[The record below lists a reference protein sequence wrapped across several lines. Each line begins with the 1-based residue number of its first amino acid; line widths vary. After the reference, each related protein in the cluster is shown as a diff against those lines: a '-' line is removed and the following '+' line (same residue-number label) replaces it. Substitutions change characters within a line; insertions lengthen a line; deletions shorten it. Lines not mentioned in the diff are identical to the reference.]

1 MTVDVRPAAGRGEL
15 EAALALR
22 RAVFVGEQ
30 GVSVAEELDG
40 RDAEAL
46 HLVAIADGELVGTC
60 RLLADG
66 ERVKLG
72 RMAVAAP
79 ARRRGVGLA
88 LLRAADAH
96 ARRLGG
102 RRIVLGAQT
111 QARPLYERAGYR
123 AFGEPFLD
131 AGLEHVRMEKPL
143 A

>member
-1 MTVDVRPAAGRGEL
+1 MTIDVRPAAGREEL
-15 EAALALR
+15 DAALALR

-30 GVSVAEELDG
+30 GVSVAEEVDG
-40 RDAEAL
+40 RDGKAL

-60 RLLADG
+60 RLLVDG

-72 RMAVAAP
+72 RMAVAAA

-111 QARPLYERAGYR
+111 QARSLYERAGYR
-123 AFGEPFLD
+123 AFGETFLD